1 VIRMLLEPLNFG
13 GHSSKSEESNLDYCH
28 DLPDY
33 CSPSSHGS
41 LGTPRQ
47 TICPLSEAQE
57 PESTSSEYEPVL
69 NDVPTCD
76 SFGPNVSMQEKME
89 EMSRELDILKAT
101 VLWMQGVQDTQ
112 NKVIS
117 RLVVSQRRN
126 TRVGGSYEARS

>member
-1 VIRMLLEPLNFG
+1 MLLEPLNFG
-13 GHSSKSEESNLDYCH
+13 DPSSRSKESNLDYGH

-33 CSPSSHGS
+33 YSPSSQWS

-47 TICPLSEAQE
+47 TICPLLEAQE

-69 NDVPTCD
+69 NDVPTCG

-112 NKVIS
+112 NRVIS
-117 RLVVSQRRN
+117 RLLVSQRRN

>member
-1 VIRMLLEPLNFG
+1 MLQEPLNFG
-13 GHSSKSEESNLDYCH
+13 GHSSKSKESNLDYCH

-47 TICPLSEAQE
+47 TICPLSEAQK
-57 PESTSSEYEPVL
+57 PESTSSKYEPAL
-69 NDVPTCD
+69 NDAPTCD
-76 SFGPNVSMQEKME
+76 SFGPNVSMEEKME

-112 NKVIS
+112 NRVIS
-117 RLVVSQRRN
+117 RLLVSQRRN